1 MALTSCRVLDLR
13 PLADPVAIYAEPG
26 RSGYDAAVRSRSLAL
41 LVLALLGG
49 CGAATAEAPA
59 EETTLEAPATDS
71 AAFLLEV
78 GGTLAEVLTEP
89 PGTMDGLEAVRR
101 QARGVDRLRAQ
112 RDLARAH
119 LFAAMNAADA
129 RAQRGHYREMNELTT
144 TSTRVRDAGLSAD
157 LDFLALWA
165 AWRAGQ
171 RNADGRAQRFIDHH
185 ATSPDLVLIAWI
197 IRGEIAFADH
207 HWDDAAEG
215 FRAVLGRLGHPL
227 YAFALYRSAAVW
239 REQQRDDDARQA
251 LIEVRDLGCASSA
264 SPATVHIALAATHA
278 LGETTA
284 ADASGRE
291 RPASCPEEGS
301 TSPAGPLEDERPP
314 VLQ

>member
-1 MALTSCRVLDLR
+1 MVLLS
-13 PLADPVAIYAEPG
+13 A
-26 RSGYDAAVRSRSLAL
+26 
-41 LVLALLGG
+41 
-49 CGAATAEAPA
+49 CGAAAVEAPD
-59 EETTLEAPATDS
+59 EELTLDAPATDS

-78 GGTLAEVLTEP
+78 GGTLSEVLTEP
-89 PGTMDGLEAVRR
+89 SGTIEGLEAVRR
-101 QARGVDRLRAQ
+101 AARGVDRLRAQ

-119 LFAAMNAADA
+119 VFAAQNAADA
-129 RAQRGHYREMNELTT
+129 RAQRNHLREITELVTT
-144 TSTRVRDAGLSAD
+144 TQRVRDAGLAAD

-165 AWRAGQ
+165 AWRGGQ

-197 IRGEIAFADH
+197 IRGEIAFADE
-207 HWDDAAEG
+207 HWDDAAER

-239 REQQRDDDARQA
+239 REQHRDDDARQA
-251 LIEVRDLGCASSA
+251 LVEVRDLGCVTDASA
-264 SPATVHIALAATHA
+264 PTLHVAIAAAAA

-284 ADASGRE
+284 RDANGRD
-291 RPASCPEEGS
+291 RPASCPAAG
-301 TSPAGPLEDERPP
+301 TSSVAGPLEDERPP